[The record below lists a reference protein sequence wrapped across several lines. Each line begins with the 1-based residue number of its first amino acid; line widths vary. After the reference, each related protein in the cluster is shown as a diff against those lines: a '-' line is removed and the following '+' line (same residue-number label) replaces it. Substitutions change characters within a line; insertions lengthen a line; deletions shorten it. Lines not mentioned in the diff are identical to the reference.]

1 MLSSK
6 NKQKTAYVAWLHLHE
21 MSRTGKETFLRT
33 RGRGEIGSDVFK
45 FLFGMMETF
54 QLVVMVAQ
62 HCEYTKITEF
72 YTLK

>member
-1 MLSSK
+1 
-6 NKQKTAYVAWLHLHE
+6 